1 MDLLQTV
8 RKEGSR
14 GGRSEFSWSEV
25 QGSAHREN
33 YLGHSLMAPVG
44 RWQKGRDL
52 NWYAKG
58 NDGEEL
64 TEEQKREVDAQRKK
78 DEIRKIKERE
88 EDEMRKALGLEPIER
103 GEGNANL
110 MPLGVKDDKEL
121 QKVIKETT
129 RPDEEE
135 EEAGGKGLGFGG
147 FEGRAGDEKEVLRGK
162 EGPQLPAGLD
172 KRRRSRSRSRE
183 HRRRRHDEDRPR
195 RRRSRSRD
203 REREHRRHR
212 SRSRDHHHSRRDEPK
227 RAYHDDN
234 RNRDRDRDHRPR
246 RDDNYRPNRDERK
259 DDRRERPRS
268 SERRRPRTRSPG
280 ERRDKDRRR

>member
-103 GEGNANL
+103 GDGNANL
-110 MPLGVKDDKEL
+110 MPLGAGRDDKEL
-121 QKVIKETT
+121 QKVIRETT
-129 RPDEEE
+129 RPDDEEE
-135 EEAGGKGLGFGG
+135 EVRGKGLGFGG

-162 EGPQLPAGLD
+162 EGPQLPAGTD
-172 KRRRSRSRSRE
+172 KRRRSRSRSRD
-183 HRRRRHDEDRPR
+183 HRRRGHDEDRHR
-195 RRRSRSRD
+195 RWRSRD

-268 SERRRPRTRSPG
+268 LERRRPRTRSPG
-280 ERRDKDRRR
+280 ERRDRDRRR